1 MMTSRTT
8 LYQQVVEVTADIL
21 GPAAE
26 RFVARQIENH
36 LNKPPEKLTRSD
48 LEALVDWIKLAISML
63 TDDQSLVD
71 AYGKRI
77 LELAKKR

>member
-1 MMTSRTT
+1 MASRTT
-8 LYQQVVEVTADIL
+8 LYQQVVEVTADVL

-48 LEALVDWIKLAISML
+48 LEELVDWIKLAISML
-63 TDDQSLVD
+63 TDDQTLVD